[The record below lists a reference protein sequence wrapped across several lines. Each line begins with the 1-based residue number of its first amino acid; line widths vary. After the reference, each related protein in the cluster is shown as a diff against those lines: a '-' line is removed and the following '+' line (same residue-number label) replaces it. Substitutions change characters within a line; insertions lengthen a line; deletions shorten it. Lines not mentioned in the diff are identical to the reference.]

1 MKTRSIN
8 TRILTGTQLMGV
20 DFNSGTMFNGRLYF
34 ASADGLKREDGSRD
48 GELDIKAWIVIP
60 TTDMD
65 VLQPKGL
72 RTLTLLG
79 RFGGRVQVTVEN
91 ETSKEIYLSPELN
104 ATTGIRMKVDRELR
118 GWAQKIKIANYDGC
132 SVNLSKGN
140 ITIIP
145 GAEIRR

>member
-8 TRILTGTQLMGV
+8 TRHLVGTQLMGV
-20 DFNSGTMFNGRLYF
+20 DFGSATNFNGKLYF
-34 ASADGLKREDGSRD
+34 ATTDGLIKEDGSRD
-48 GELDIKAWIVIP
+48 GELDIKAWIIVP
-60 TTDMD
+60 TTDME
-65 VLQPKGL
+65 VLQPKAL
-72 RTLTLLG
+72 RTLILTG

-91 ETSKEIYLSPELN
+91 ETSKEAYLSPELN
-104 ATTGIRMKVDRELR
+104 ATTGVRMKIDRELR

>member
-8 TRILTGTQLMGV
+8 TRHLVGTQLMSV
-20 DFNSGTMFNGRLYF
+20 DFNSATNFNGKLYF
-34 ASADGLKREDGSRD
+34 AAADGLTKEDGARD
-48 GELDIKAWIVIP
+48 GELDIKAWIIVP
-60 TTDMD
+60 TTDME
-65 VLQPKGL
+65 VLQPKAL

-104 ATTGIRMKVDRELR
+104 ATTGIRMKIDRELR

>member
-8 TRILTGTQLMGV
+8 TRVLTGTQLMGV

-48 GELDIKAWIVIP
+48 GELDIRAWIVIP
-60 TTDMD
+60 TTDME

-72 RTLTLLG
+72 RTLTLAG
-79 RFGGRVQVTVEN
+79 RFGGRVQVTVES
-91 ETSKEIYLSPELN
+91 EAQSEVYLSPELS
-104 ATTGIRMKVDRELR
+104 ATTGVRMKVDRKLR
-118 GWAQKIKIANYDGC
+118 GWAQKIRVANYDGC

>member
-8 TRILTGTQLMGV
+8 TRHLVGTQLMGV
-20 DFNSGTMFNGRLYF
+20 DFGSATNFNGKLYF
-34 ASADGLKREDGSRD
+34 ATADGLAKEDGSRD

-60 TTDMD
+60 TTDME
-65 VLQPKGL
+65 VLQPKAL